1 MQLITNYNIKPNEQ
15 DKTGTTVGKTESIVQ
30 SIGNQ
35 RVTATTPKDLNLGKK
50 AQSRRDTAYE
60 PTNFHTQI
68 STSRVDFLTPSK
80 QSVAGHT
87 NEGGDDTNVK
97 AKKKKLYTKYKL
109 KSVVHHLGFHAFSG
123 HYITDVRKS
132 SEGDLW
138 YRYDDTTVKEVNRA
152 LTKMKDER
160 SAYLAFYI
168 LQE

>member
-1 MQLITNYNIKPNEQ
+1 MQLIANYNIKPKKQ
-15 DKTGTTVGKTESIVQ
+15 DKSGTTVGKTKSTVQ
-30 SIGNQ
+30 LIGNDS
-35 RVTATTPKDLNLGKK
+35 VTATSPKDLNLGAKSQNR
-50 AQSRRDTAYE
+50 QSTAYE

-97 AKKKKLYTKYKL
+97 AKKQKLYTKYKL

-123 HYITDVRKS
+123 HYITDVRQS

-138 YRYDDTTVKEVNRA
+138 YRYDDTSVTKVNRA